1 MAIPHYYQP
10 CFYKSA
16 ADYQEG
22 ECIFNANVVQQ
33 LESAEKI
40 AKQINERE
48 EIADQEPRYFDV
60 VERQPS
66 FNWSVIYIS
75 TPIYRQRRFKKE
87 EENVSKDLMRIVAG
101 FFFTVI
107 FGFAIYEI
115 GKCFAEWTQTK
126 RACGALQKFRKEDL
140 RDMRLQASYGAGHP
154 EHPHLT
160 EIQKV
165 VNIKKS
171 IFRSIQGKATWKLAL
186 IGLLALSALGAI
198 AGAIAGSNIAML
210 VGTVFTMAAAGGL
223 LLKRALDKGDRQ
235 FKEQALEMEQTCQHL
250 LSLKTS
256 LSVLPGTYYPNNLD

>member
-1 MAIPHYYQP
+1 MAMYQGFPQYYQP
-10 CFYKSA
+10 CFYKPA
-16 ADYQEG
+16 LNYQEG
-22 ECIFNANVVQQ
+22 ECIFNDNVVRQ

-40 AKQINERE
+40 AKQINESE
-48 EIADQEPRYFDV
+48 EVADQPRYFEV
-60 VERQPS
+60 VERRPR

-75 TPIYRQRRFKKE
+75 TPIYRQRRVKKE
-87 EENVSKDLMRIVAG
+87 EENVSKDLLRIVAG

-126 RACGALQKFRKEDL
+126 RACGALQKFRREDL
-140 RDMRLQASYGAGHP
+140 RDMRLEASYAAGHP

-186 IGLLALSALGAI
+186 IGLVALSALGAI
-198 AGAIAGSNIAML
+198 AGAIAGSGIAML
-210 VGTVFTMAAAGGL
+210 TGAIFTLAAAGGL

-250 LSLKTS
+250 LSLKAS
-256 LSVLPGTYYPNNLD
+256 LNAIPGTY